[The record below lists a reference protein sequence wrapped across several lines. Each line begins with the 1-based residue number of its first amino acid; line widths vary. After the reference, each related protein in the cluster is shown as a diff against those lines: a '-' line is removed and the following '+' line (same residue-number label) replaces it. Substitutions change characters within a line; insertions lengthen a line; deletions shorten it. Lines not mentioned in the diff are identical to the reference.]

1 MTKIIAMAAMLALM
15 LVTAAPAF
23 TQAAFG
29 GDAAVL
35 QYSCDQAQVAV
46 STQFQSGDGTGAA
59 AGAAQS
65 LGVNQNQ
72 VAACFGTAAAAQQ
85 SLFDIGFW

>member
-1 MTKIIAMAAMLALM
+1 MSRKILLLAALLVMVLA
-15 LVTAAPAF
+15 AAPAF
-23 TQAAFG
+23 AQTALG

-35 QYSCDQAQVAV
+35 QYSCNQAQVAA
-46 STQFQSGDGTGAA
+46 STQFQSGDGTGAV

-65 LGVNQNQ
+65 LEVNQNQ

-85 SLFDIGFW
+85 STINIGFW

>member
-1 MTKIIAMAAMLALM
+1 MAAMLALM

-23 TQAAFG
+23 TQTVFG

-72 VAACFGTAAAAQQ
+72 VAACFGTAATAQQ

>member
-1 MTKIIAMAAMLALM
+1 MTKMMSMAAMLALM
-15 LVTAAPAF
+15 LVTAAPAL
-23 TQAAFG
+23 TQTAFG

-35 QYSCDQAQVAV
+35 QYSCDQVQVAA

-59 AGAAQS
+59 GGAQS
-65 LGVNQNQ
+65 LGINQNQ

-85 SLFDIGFW
+85 SMFNVGFW